1 MLVGADLSV
10 MARDTAAA
18 VEWHELIVLGRTGEP
33 PGHATLRS
41 DVTRLGRPVLRQ
53 FADLDGTGLTA
64 GRRVLAYALIS
75 DPASEPR
82 TVVASPLAAARRVN
96 DDTLLVS
103 VLDDDAAGAMSLL
116 SDLCARAR
124 AAENRSPRGLR
135 AATVVTVLDQGQL
148 DEFAERGF
156 LVLRQVVPP
165 DVVAAASGAIDE
177 LIERGPPG
185 SEVRGPSRLFPR
197 GRPGPGA
204 GRAADRQP
212 GLRAGRV
219 ADRAGNAGAPGQ
231 VQVTLNIP
239 PYPHR
244 PGMHHLDGAPGEADE
259 RPGTFTM
266 LAGVLMSDE
275 RGRDAGTCGCGRAPT

>member
-1 MLVGADLSV
+1 MSGELTIGAVTNDIYTTEDADSLRLAGVLPDARIRAVQTGACPHTAIRDDISANLNAVEELETDHPGLELVLVESGGDNLTATFSYGLVHRQIVVIDVAGGDKVPRKGGPGVTRSDLLVINKTDLSVLVGADLSV

-135 AATVVTVLDQGQL
+135 AAYGGDR
-148 DEFAERGF
+148 A
-156 LVLRQVVPP
+156 
-165 DVVAAASGAIDE
+165 
-177 LIERGPPG
+177 
-185 SEVRGPSRLFPR
+185 
-197 GRPGPGA
+197 RPGAA
-204 GRAADRQP
+204 G
-212 GLRAGRV
+212 
-219 ADRAGNAGAPGQ
+219 
-231 VQVTLNIP
+231 
-239 PYPHR
+239 
-244 PGMHHLDGAPGEADE
+244 
-259 RPGTFTM
+259 
-266 LAGVLMSDE
+266 
-275 RGRDAGTCGCGRAPT
+275 